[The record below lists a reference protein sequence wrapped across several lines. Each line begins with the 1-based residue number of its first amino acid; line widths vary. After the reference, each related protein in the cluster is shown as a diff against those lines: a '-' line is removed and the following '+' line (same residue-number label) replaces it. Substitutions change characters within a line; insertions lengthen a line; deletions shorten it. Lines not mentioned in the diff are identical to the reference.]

1 MRDSKGR
8 ESNNNIPII
17 NINNAA
23 PLRVIH
29 VTSFHTLQ
37 VPTLANNGLVV
48 TRNGP
53 N

>member
-8 ESNNNIPII
+8 ESNNNM
-17 NINNAA
+17 NNAA
-23 PLRVIH
+23 PLRVIR

-53 N
+53 S